1 MIMDKKNIII
11 EEEIVRSMINK
22 LSELR
27 ESQNDYTGIT
37 LWSSDLTINGIIQMQ
52 AFQDRLSA
60 ELANHS
66 LRSFAKMVVF
76 AFQDSNSYITVH
88 QVNTKHGL
96 LEVGLIPLL
105 PRITARTGS
114 LRDAVYVLDK
124 THQNKWDIGRGV
136 QKAQYYG
143 VDTDNYIVIDDKE
156 KDPEKLN
163 INNHVS
169 SFHANI
175 TYENNEFY
183 LQADKG
189 GKDDTRLI
197 QDGHSITLRTGIK
210 VPLHDGA
217 LIKLGSVDHYV
228 MLQFK
233 LI

>member
-1 MIMDKKNIII
+1 MDKKNIII

>member
-1 MIMDKKNIII
+1 MDKKNIII
-11 EEEIVRSMINK
+11 EEDIVRSVINK

-27 ESQNDYTGIT
+27 NGQNDYAGIT

-52 AFQDRLSA
+52 VFQNRLSA
-60 ELANHS
+60 ELSNHL
-66 LRSFAKMVVF
+66 LRPFSKMVVF

-88 QVNTKHGL
+88 QVDTKHGHI
-96 LEVGLIPLL
+96 EVGLIPQL
-105 PRITARTGS
+105 PRVTAKTGS

-136 QKAQYYG
+136 QKAPYYG
-143 VDTDNYIVIDDKE
+143 IDTDNYIVINDKE

-175 TYENNEFY
+175 TYDNNAFY
-183 LQADKG
+183 LQAEKG
-189 GKDDTRLI
+189 GMDFTRLM
-197 QDGHSITLRTGIK
+197 QDGRSITLRTGIK
-210 VPLHDGA
+210 IPLHDGA